1 MNESYVLADEK
12 NVKLIYYVHYIYL
25 IIKDNMQS
33 FI

>member
-12 NVKLIYYVHYIYL
+12 NAKLIHYVHYIYL